1 MKNISMLFDYCYK
14 LKTIKGLNK
23 FITNKVC
30 SMHKMFESCTEIE
43 TLDLSNFNT
52 SNVTDMSFMF
62 TKCYKLREIKGL
74 NKFNTSNDKN
84 MSFMF
89 YFCSNLVSLD
99 LSNFNTS
106 NVTDTTC
113 MI

>member
-1 MKNISMLFDYCYK
+1 
-14 LKTIKGLNK
+14 
-23 FITNKVC
+23 
-30 SMHKMFESCTEIE
+30 MHRMFEGCTEIE

-52 SNVTDMSFMF
+52 SNVTDISFMF

-74 NKFNTSNDKN
+74 NKFNTSNVKN

-89 YFCSNLVSLD
+89 YFFSNLVSLD

-106 NVTDTTC
+106 NVTDMTY